1 MLCIDLYFLFSCM
14 YAGTCVLCICI
25 TSHFILPLFLFSVL
39 HLLYCSFC
47 TVYIKFVEKWNV
59 SVNNKLSEH
68 WTRRDSVEV
77 DVYCKKYILVKSRR
91 LLSSS
96 VWHKKKSWRSRR
108 EEYVF
113 KINVKNLESCETA
126 HMFLDARA
134 PRSSSG
140 RRTFFFAVS
149 RDKNELFKLFLFFSS
164 KRSWKWS
171 LGISN
176 SPADAVETSFS
187 FKLYLQTSCCWGWRL
202 SLPSFLFFL
211 PGTNRTRIITSAD

>member
-1 MLCIDLYFLFSCM
+1 MHWFIFFIFMYVCRNLRTMHLYHIPFHIAPVFIFCSALTVLQFLHCISKVWFDPIWF
-14 YAGTCVLCICI
+14 GE
-25 TSHFILPLFLFSVL
+25 
-39 HLLYCSFC
+39 
-47 TVYIKFVEKWNV
+47 VEKWNV

-140 RRTFFFAVS
+140 RRTFFCRFQ
-149 RDKNELFKLFLFFSS
+149 RQEWTF
-164 KRSWKWS
+164 
-171 LGISN
+171 
-176 SPADAVETSFS
+176 
-187 FKLYLQTSCCWGWRL
+187 
-202 SLPSFLFFL
+202 
-211 PGTNRTRIITSAD
+211 